1 MHTVT
6 TDPRSMA
13 QESGLPTG
21 LRSRGLPLWP
31 ALTGVCVVLIAAAV
45 LAAGPSDIM
54 APWDVFI
61 LLDGAWRI
69 VVGTGPSHRLRQSD
83 WSAGVL
89 GNCHR
94 YANR

>member
-54 APWDVFI
+54 CLLNLLVLRMGLAHAGGKGGDRWD
-61 LLDGAWRI
+61 
-69 VVGTGPSHRLRQSD
+69 SLR
-83 WSAGVL
+83 G
-89 GNCHR
+89 R
-94 YANR
+94 